1 MFSDIF
7 TTLPFAC
14 ALFVALFG
22 VFVLVKGKGSVMN
35 QLLFGFCLSM
45 FFWMFGTFM
54 MFYHGA
60 QDVATAIFWDR
71 FVYIGVIF
79 MPPLMH
85 HFSIFFSKITGQK
98 KTLVLNYGVAILFLL
113 ISRSPLFVDGL
124 YVYSWGAHSQ
134 AQIFH
139 HVFLLYFFI
148 GTGLFFFNLYGLY
161 KKVRTKKKSQQIV
174 LVFLAFAVVIFGGGS
189 AFLYAYGIDTHF
201 PFAYFSGF
209 VFPVLLFY
217 AVSKYNFLDVRV
229 IATEMLV
236 GVTLF
241 VFTLDVFL
249 SKSVLEIVLRTI
261 MVCFIAIISAL
272 LIKSVY
278 GQIQKKEQV
287 ARLAKSLEKANM
299 RLRVLDRQKTEF
311 LSIAAHQL
319 RTPLSI
325 IKGYLELIKDQ
336 AYGKVEKKLAHV
348 LTDMEESN
356 ERLVKL
362 VDEFLNISHIEQ
374 GRTKYLF
381 EETDMNH
388 IISSVVDEIED
399 KAKKKKIKIHWK
411 PKKNIGLVYVDED
424 KIRNVIFNFVDNG
437 IKYTMKG
444 GVTIT
449 FTQKDDGVVIRI
461 KDTGIGFDKQDEA
474 SLFTKFYRGKNVE
487 GVNVN
492 GTGLGIYVCR
502 QFVSAHGGYV
512 WGKSFGPEKG
522 SEFGFWIPKKRTHAH
537 SVTEQRTIAK
547 EQKIV
552 NQYSTRKK

>member
-174 LVFLAFAVVIFGGGS
+174 LVFLAFA
-189 AFLYAYGIDTHF
+189 
-201 PFAYFSGF
+201 
-209 VFPVLLFY
+209 
-217 AVSKYNFLDVRV
+217 
-229 IATEMLV
+229 
-236 GVTLF
+236 
-241 VFTLDVFL
+241 
-249 SKSVLEIVLRTI
+249 EIGR
-261 MVCFIAIISAL
+261 
-272 LIKSVY
+272 
-278 GQIQKKEQV
+278 
-287 ARLAKSLEKANM
+287 
-299 RLRVLDRQKTEF
+299 
-311 LSIAAHQL
+311 
-319 RTPLSI
+319 
-325 IKGYLELIKDQ
+325 
-336 AYGKVEKKLAHV
+336 AHV
-348 LTDMEESN
+348 
-356 ERLVKL
+356 
-362 VDEFLNISHIEQ
+362 
-374 GRTKYLF
+374 
-381 EETDMNH
+381 
-388 IISSVVDEIED
+388 
-399 KAKKKKIKIHWK
+399 
-411 PKKNIGLVYVDED
+411 
-424 KIRNVIFNFVDNG
+424 
-437 IKYTMKG
+437 
-444 GVTIT
+444 
-449 FTQKDDGVVIRI
+449 
-461 KDTGIGFDKQDEA
+461 
-474 SLFTKFYRGKNVE
+474 
-487 GVNVN
+487 
-492 GTGLGIYVCR
+492 
-502 QFVSAHGGYV
+502 
-512 WGKSFGPEKG
+512 
-522 SEFGFWIPKKRTHAH
+522 
-537 SVTEQRTIAK
+537 
-547 EQKIV
+547 
-552 NQYSTRKK
+552 